1 MSRNQQISHKIFHKI
16 RYVRRK
22 HNHSECHT
30 GIFLLKEVFQYIQPI
45 IHFFHTFDPFSIQ
58 NGPLCP
64 LFK

>member
-22 HNHSECHT
+22 HSHSECHT
-30 GIFLLKEVFQYIQPI
+30 GMFLLKEIFQYIQSI
-45 IHFFHTFDPFSIQ
+45 INFFHNFDHFPIQ